1 MRKNLPVTNQ
11 EVDLDPDQAIVSKTD
26 LDGNIVYVNPYFIQV
41 SGFTEA
47 ELIGAPQNIVRH
59 PDMPP
64 QAFADLWASIRA
76 GMPWTGIVKNRCKNG
91 DFYWVRANVTPIMEA
106 GRTVGYMSVRVRA
119 ERRHIDNA
127 SAAYAALAA
136 GDTNIQIRNGQVIR
150 RGLPHLLARLS
161 HVSLAMRIWLSTSI
175 VNTLLLGVCVASLFG
190 DGTTGALRYG
200 IFGATFLG
208 LLINVF
214 LWYTLRTGML
224 QPLARA
230 IDGARRIAAG
240 DLSGSFETHST
251 DEAGQ
256 LLRALQQMNS
266 NLIATIRDVR
276 VNVETMAVATRQ
288 IAAGNADLSGR
299 TEAQAASLEETAS
312 SIDQFSSTVKANADN
327 SVQANT
333 LAVAASD
340 VAVQGGAI
348 VSEVIATMD
357 EINRSSRQ
365 IVDIIGLI
373 EGIAFQTNI
382 LALNAAVEAAR
393 AGEQGRGFAGVAGEV
408 RSLAQRSAEAAREIK
423 TLISA
428 SVERVENGT
437 RLVTDAGQTMGDIV
451 SSVRRVTDMIGE
463 ITAAANEQSGGIA
476 NVNQALAS
484 LDQMTQQNAALVEQS
499 AAAAQSLR
507 EQAEQLAQVV
517 GTFKVAGQT
526 ASLAPLRSAPAR
538 APLPQPA
545 KPVARSAP
553 APALSAAKIAKAPAP
568 AAPRIASAPTAG
580 AQDDWES
587 F

>member
-41 SGFTEA
+41 SGFAEA

-91 DFYWVRANVTPIMEA
+91 DFYWVRANVTPIKEN

-136 GDTNIQIRNGQVIR
+136 GDNSVEIRNGQVIR
-150 RGLPHLLARLS
+150 RGLQHLLARLS

-175 VNTLLLGVCVASLFG
+175 VNTLLLGVCIASLFA
-190 DGTTGALRYG
+190 DTTTGALRYS

-214 LWYTLRTGML
+214 LWHTLRTGML

-240 DLSGSFETHST
+240 DLSGSFDTHST

-393 AGEQGRGFAGVAGEV
+393 AGEQGRGFAVVAGEV
-408 RSLAQRSAEAAREIK
+408 RNLAQRS
-423 TLISA
+423 S
-428 SVERVENGT
+428 
-437 RLVTDAGQTMGDIV
+437 
-451 SSVRRVTDMIGE
+451 
-463 ITAAANEQSGGIA
+463 AAAKDIKHLIEVSVSKVDTGMERAHRAGATMEQVVTSVQHVTSIMQEISIASREQSAGVDQVNKAIA
-476 NVNQALAS
+476 HM
-484 LDQMTQQNAALVEQS
+484 DQVTQQNAALVEE
-499 AAAAQSLR
+499 AAAA
-507 EQAEQLAQVV
+507 
-517 GTFKVAGQT
+517 AG
-526 ASLAPLRSAPAR
+526 SLAEEASGLTEAVSLFKFASSTSTAR
-538 APLPQPA
+538 AKA
-545 KPVARSAP
+545 AR
-553 APALSAAKIAKAPAP
+553 P
-568 AAPRIASAPTAG
+568 AAANGIKRLAA
-580 AQDDWES
+580 
-587 F
+587 